1 LEGGEV
7 NENTNNSIPSKEDFA
22 RAKKLMRDKFRNLNV
37 VQENVSR
44 HFKDQFP
51 LHDFVLLP
59 GEGLHGF
66 QAYVFF
72 EKDDDIEACKRSG
85 LARQIEDYLYTEL
98 ERAGR
103 GHRTENSI
111 RFEFDSHEHVVAKWG
126 GDYYLR
132 LH

>member
-1 LEGGEV
+1 M
-7 NENTNNSIPSKEDFA
+7 NENTNRIPSKEDFA
-22 RAKKLMRDKFRNLNV
+22 RADKLDRERWYNLDMV
-37 VQENVSR
+37 EKSVFR
-44 HFKDQFP
+44 HFKDLCP
-51 LHDFVLLP
+51 LHDFALLP
-59 GEGLHGF
+59 GRGLHGF

-72 EKDDDIEACKRSG
+72 EKDDDMEACKRSG